1 MNGYSKDLRVRVLG
15 AVDQGT
21 PRREAAN
28 LFGVS
33 LSTLK
38 RWLRR
43 RRNGE
48 DHLTP
53 RPSPGR
59 TPSILKTAEEKRDLW
74 TQLEANDDVTL
85 ERHCE
90 LWEER
95 HGTRVSVATMS
106 RAVRRLGWTYKKSHW
121 WPPSGTRTSER
132 LGASA

>member
-21 PRREAAN
+21 SRREAAN

-33 LSTLK
+33 PSTLK

-48 DHLTP
+48 DLAP

-59 TPSILKTAEEKRDLW
+59 TPSILKTAEEKRELW
-74 TQLEANDDVTL
+74 AQLEANDDATL
-85 ERHCE
+85 EHHCE
-90 LWEER
+90 LWHER

-106 RAVRRLGWTYKKSHW
+106 RAVRRLGWTYKKSRW
-121 WPPSGTRTSER
+121 WPPNGTRTSGK
-132 LGASA
+132 LGTSA

>member
-1 MNGYSKDLRVRVLG
+1 MNGYSKDLRVSVLG

-48 DHLTP
+48 DLAP

-59 TPSILKTAEEKRDLW
+59 TPRILATNEEKRDLW
-74 TQLEANDDVTL
+74 AQLEANDDGTL
-85 ERHCE
+85 KRHCE

-95 HGTRVSVATMS
+95 RGVGVSVATMS
-106 RAVRRLGWTYKKSHW
+106 RAVRKLGWTYKKSRW

>member
-1 MNGYSKDLRVRVLG
+1 MG

-48 DHLTP
+48 DLAP

-59 TPSILKTAEEKRDLW
+59 TPSILATAEEKRSLW
-74 TQLEANDDVTL
+74 EQLSANDDATL

-106 RAVRRLGWTYKKSHW
+106 RAVHRLGWTYKKSRW

>member
-1 MNGYSKDLRVRVLG
+1 MG

-21 PRREAAN
+21 PRREVVN

-48 DHLTP
+48 DLAP

-59 TPSILKTAEEKRDLW
+59 TPSILATAKEKRELW
-74 TQLEANDDVTL
+74 AQLEANDDVTL

-95 HGTRVSVATMS
+95 RGVGVSVATMS
-106 RAVRRLGWTYKKSHW
+106 RAVRKLGWTYKKSCW
-121 WPPSGTRTSER
+121 RPPSGTRTSGK

>member
-21 PRREAAN
+21 PRREATK

-48 DHLTP
+48 GLAP

-59 TPSILKTAEEKRDLW
+59 TPSILATAEEKRELW
-74 TQLEANDDVTL
+74 AQLEANDDVTL
-85 ERHCE
+85 EHHCE
-90 LWEER
+90 LWEEH

-106 RAVRRLGWTYKKSHW
+106 RAVRRLGWTYKKSRW

>member
-48 DHLTP
+48 DLAP

-59 TPSILKTAEEKRDLW
+59 TPIILATAEEKRSLW
-74 TQLEANDDVTL
+74 EQLSVNDDDATL

-106 RAVRRLGWTYKKSHW
+106 RAVHRLGWTYKKSRW
-121 WPPSGTRTSER
+121 WPPSGTRRSER